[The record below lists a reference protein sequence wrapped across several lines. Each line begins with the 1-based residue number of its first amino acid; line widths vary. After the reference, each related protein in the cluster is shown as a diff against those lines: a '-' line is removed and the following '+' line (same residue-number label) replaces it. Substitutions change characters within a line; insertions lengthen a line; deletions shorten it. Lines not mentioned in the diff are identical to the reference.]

1 MKDNKWEYFPNEE
14 EDDEPHAHSTAKR
27 IAKDD
32 FVVLKDV
39 AAERFSERRSKRRT
53 RYEHEEAREER
64 WN

>member
-14 EDDEPHAHSTAKR
+14 EDDEPRAHST
-27 IAKDD
+27 AKDD